1 MFTYYMAADCCCGL
15 SESETVSDMCLIWDS
30 CRPSHW
36 SWVTQ
41 TQKSRSWEIKMTIP
55 RVTYFLMLLALKMSL
70 PEHLTLDGNLT
81 HHTTQLTKWIIPA
94 RTEFSV
100 ITYVLLPYTHMHIR
114 IPSKRWL
121 YLLCWR
127 GLALLFSHKS
137 PVDLLLGRRHYT
149 AFWLQREVW
158 SRRDHVCELNSLARS
173 DSVRCPR
180 IYSRHVLALY
190 KPLIQ
195 LQRQLPAPLDSV
207 GKAYIRDEFRQ
218 HK

>member
-1 MFTYYMAADCCCGL
+1 MCTHTTCLCLNITWLLTAAVACL
-15 SESETVSDMCLIWDS
+15 SLKLSLTCVWSSWDS

-41 TQKSRSWEIKMTIP
+41 TQKSGFWEIKMTIP

-127 GLALLFSHKS
+127 SLALLFSHKS

-149 AFWLQREVW
+149 AVW
-158 SRRDHVCELNSLARS
+158 NLDLAERCGLGVTTCASLTHWLARTQC
-173 DSVRCPR
+173 DV
-180 IYSRHVLALY
+180 HA
-190 KPLIQ
+190 
-195 LQRQLPAPLDSV
+195 
-207 GKAYIRDEFRQ
+207 
-218 HK
+218 